1 MMVIPSAPLAPRT
14 TLRVGG
20 SAAWWV
26 EAHTLEDI
34 LAAHRFARSF
44 DEKLVVMGEGANV
57 LVPDNGFAGVV
68 LRLQMRTIVLD
79 EAEGYVIAEGGAH
92 WDDVVEA
99 SARAGWWGLE
109 RLAGIPGTAGAAVV
123 QNIGAY
129 GAESSDRL
137 AWADIIHP
145 ATGATRRVAPA
156 ELTFSYR
163 TSALKEGALRGWV
176 VYRAAWRLSRRPTA
190 PSRPYAAVEDR
201 MWRTSSPVQAAQF
214 IRKVRSDKLPDLARW
229 GTAGSFFQNPALPK
243 EKAQE
248 LLRQFPDLPFTP
260 LEDGRARIALAWLL
274 DKALN
279 LRGYRLGGAR
289 LYEKQPLVI
298 AVEPYATRAGE
309 VRLLA
314 REVAVRVRAQFGFLV
329 EPEVEV
335 LLPSGFARCVWC

>member
-1 MMVIPSAPLAPRT
+1 MMIIPSVPLAPRT

-20 SAAWWV
+20 PAAWWV
-26 EAHTLEDI
+26 EAHVLEDI
-34 LAAHRFARSF
+34 PAAHRLARSF
-44 DEKLVVMGEGANV
+44 GEKLVVMGEGANA
-57 LVPDNGFAGVV
+57 LVPDTGFAGVV

-79 EAEGYVIAEGGAH
+79 EAEGCVIAEGGAH
-92 WDDVVEA
+92 WDDVVET
-99 SARAGWWGLE
+99 SVRAGWWGLE

-129 GAESSDRL
+129 GVESSERL

-145 ATGATRRVAPA
+145 ATGRARRVAPA
-156 ELTFSYR
+156 DLVFSYR

-176 VYRAAWRLSRRPTA
+176 VYRAAWRLSRLRA
-190 PSRPYAAVEDR
+190 DPSRPYAAIEEEMR
-201 MWRTSSPVQAAQF
+201 SFRSPAEAASF
-214 IRKVRSDKLPDLARW
+214 IREVRRNKLPDLARW
-229 GTAGSFFQNPALPK
+229 GTAGSFFQNPTLPK
-243 EKAQE
+243 EKVQE
-248 LLRQFPDLPFTP
+248 LLHQFPDLPFTP
-260 LEDGRARIALAWLL
+260 LDDGRARIALAWLL
-274 DKALN
+274 DKVLN

-314 REVAVRVRAQFGFLV
+314 REVAARLHARFGFLV